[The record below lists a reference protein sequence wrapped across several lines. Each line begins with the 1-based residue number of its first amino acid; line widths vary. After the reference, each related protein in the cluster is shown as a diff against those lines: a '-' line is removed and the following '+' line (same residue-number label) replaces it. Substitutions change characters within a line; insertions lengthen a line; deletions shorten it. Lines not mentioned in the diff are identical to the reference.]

1 MLGGSILA
9 VKPISHGLT
18 FGHSTLEKKKKK
30 KCFRACFAQIEDDS
44 RN

>member
-9 VKPISHGLT
+9 VKPVSHGLT

-30 KCFRACFAQIEDDS
+30 VSEHVLHK
-44 RN
+44 